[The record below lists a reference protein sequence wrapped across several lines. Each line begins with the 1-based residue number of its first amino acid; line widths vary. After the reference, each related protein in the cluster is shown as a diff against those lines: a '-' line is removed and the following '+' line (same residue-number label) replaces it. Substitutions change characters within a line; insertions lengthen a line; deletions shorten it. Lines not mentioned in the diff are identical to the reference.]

1 MWRFLANGPSGIA
14 IAKALK
20 HHMDTKRDGKRAA
33 AERALMKKEDAL
45 VKSIAKAAAAAARA
59 AQKKDKEDQKAAL
72 AAEAAKKAEEEAK
85 ALQKQPLIAQIK
97 VLARSELHTTHLTA
111 GELKQLKALTANK
124 MRR

>member
-1 MWRFLANGPSGIA
+1 
-14 IAKALK
+14 
-20 HHMDTKRDGKRAA
+20 
-33 AERALMKKEDAL
+33 MKKEDAL
-45 VKSIAKAAAAAARA
+45 VKAIAKAAAAAARA
-59 AQKKDKEDQKAAL
+59 AQKKDKEEQKAAKAAAK

-111 GELKQLKALTANK
+111 GELKQLKALTAK